1 MDFEAQ
7 LAQQHRADLHARA
20 AADRLAAAVKPATE
34 LRTRV
39 GWTLVGLG
47 LRLVTAPRPVAALAR

>member
-1 MDFEAQ
+1 MDFNAQ
-7 LAQQHRADLHARA
+7 LAQQHRADLHAGA
-20 AADRLAAAVKPATE
+20 AADHLAAAVKPAAE

-47 LRLVTAPRPVAALAR
+47 LRLVSAPRPNMALAR